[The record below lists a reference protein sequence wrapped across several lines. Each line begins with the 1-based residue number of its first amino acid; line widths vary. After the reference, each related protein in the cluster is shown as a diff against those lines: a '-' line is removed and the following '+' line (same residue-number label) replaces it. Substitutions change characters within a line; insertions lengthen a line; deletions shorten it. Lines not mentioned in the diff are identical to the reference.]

1 MVFWNFCP
9 SKWSLLWVA
18 RKYATQVSI
27 PPCSNKIR
35 SVALLL
41 LVRAC
46 SSLAPIP
53 LGKFWWTHSRS
64 RCDNNTLTEASIIPS
79 LDMAADCMLW
89 TVVEDVRFCIC
100 RGTAV
105 RFCTLS
111 RHTTDVRFCTLSQHT
126 TDVRF
131 CTLSRHT
138 TDVRFYALSRT
149 RGIPRYKIYTLS
161 RHATDVRFYLLG
173 YKCPNFFT
181 LREKSLNPCDPALLI
196 G

>member
-111 RHTTDVRFCTLSQHT
+111 RHTTDVRFC
-126 TDVRF
+126 
-131 CTLSRHT
+131 
-138 TDVRFYALSRT
+138 ALSRT
-149 RGIPRYKIYTLS
+149 RGIPRCKIYTLS

-173 YKCPNFFT
+173 CKCPNFFT